1 VKPLPSDIVMLS
13 IDDLA
18 GSSGFSAAGVG
29 AVHDSRLSYRS
40 GRHPNGVVVRYWTC

>member
-1 VKPLPSDIVMLS
+1 MLS

-29 AVHDSRLSYRS
+29 AVHDSRL
-40 GRHPNGVVVRYWTC
+40 